1 MEKHIISRQSQV
13 KLVQKH
19 YLTLAWTIQSY
30 LTDLM
35 EEANE

>member
-1 MEKHIISRQSQV
+1 MQKHIIGRQSQV

-19 YLTLAWTIQSY
+19 YLTPSWTVQSY

-35 EEANE
+35 EEAND